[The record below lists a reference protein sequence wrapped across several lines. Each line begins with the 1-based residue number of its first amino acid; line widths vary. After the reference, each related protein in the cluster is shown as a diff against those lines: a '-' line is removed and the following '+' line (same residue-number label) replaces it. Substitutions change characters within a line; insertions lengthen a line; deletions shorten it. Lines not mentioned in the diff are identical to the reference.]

1 MICSE
6 CKKECETRK
15 VDNGIGSYDYMG
27 QHGSQHEWGEE
38 SLCCGAETKEGD
50 DGEKKY
56 EKR

>member
-1 MICSE
+1 MICTE

-38 SLCCGAETKEGD
+38 SLCCGADVKEGD
-50 DGEKKY
+50 DGE
-56 EKR
+56 EEG